1 MGKAYKILVTGA
13 FNSGK
18 TAFVSAASEI
28 PVVTTER
35 RITDEQAQVKEETT
49 VAMDYGQ
56 VKIDDNLLH
65 LYGTPGQERFDFMWD
80 ILGHEADAL
89 LVLVDS
95 TDGSSLTMARRL
107 LRRLRRKRRGMPFLV
122 AATKQ
127 DGRRAMSPERIADS
141 LDLDDD
147 AVFTCDARKESHT
160 KEVLR
165 QLSQMLD

>member
-35 RITDEQAQVKEETT
+35 RITDEQAQIKEETT

-80 ILGHEADAL
+80 ILSHEADAL

-95 TDGSSLTMARRL
+95 TNGSSLTMARRL
-107 LRRLRRKRRGMPFLV
+107 LRRLRRKRRDMPFLV

-127 DGRRAMSPERIADS
+127 DGRRAMSPERIANS
-141 LDLDDD
+141 LDLDADV
-147 AVFTCDARKESHT
+147 VFTCDAREETHT
-160 KEVLR
+160 KQVLK

>member
-35 RITDEQAQVKEETT
+35 RITDDQVQIKDVTT

-56 VKIDDNLLH
+56 VKIEDDLLH
-65 LYGTPGQERFDFMWD
+65 LYGTPGQERFEFMWD
-80 ILGHEADAL
+80 ILAHEADAL

-95 TDGSSLTMARRL
+95 TNGSSLTMARRL
-107 LRRLRRKRRGMPFLV
+107 LRRLRRKRRGIPFLI

-127 DGRRAMSPERIADS
+127 DGRRAMTPERIADS
-141 LDLDDD
+141 LDLDTDK
-147 AVFTCDARKESHT
+147 VFTCDAREETHT
-160 KEVLR
+160 KQVLQR
-165 QLSQMLD
+165 LSELLD

>member
-35 RITDEQAQVKEETT
+35 RITDDQAQVKEVTT

-56 VKIDDNLLH
+56 AKVGDDLLH
-65 LYGTPGQERFDFMWD
+65 LYGTPGQERFEFMWD
-80 ILGHEADAL
+80 ILAREADAL

-95 TDGSSLTMARRL
+95 TDGSSLTMARRM
-107 LRRLRRKRRGMPFLV
+107 LRRLRRKRRGVPFLV

-127 DGRRAMSPERIADS
+127 DGRRPMSPQRIADS
-141 LDLDDD
+141 LDLDADI
-147 AVFTCDARKESHT
+147 VFTCDAREERHT
-160 KEVLR
+160 KQILR
-165 QLSQMLD
+165 RLSQLLS